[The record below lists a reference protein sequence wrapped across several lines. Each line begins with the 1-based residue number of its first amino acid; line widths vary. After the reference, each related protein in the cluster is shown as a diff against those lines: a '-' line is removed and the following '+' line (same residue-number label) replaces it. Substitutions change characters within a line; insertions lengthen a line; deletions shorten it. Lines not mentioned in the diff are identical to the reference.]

1 MVYELMKLAY
11 GYNSLE
17 PEIDEKTMT
26 IHHTKHHQGYVD
38 KLNKTLVE
46 YPELKD
52 KPILELVRDVE
63 SVSVDIRDSVRN
75 NGGGILNHDFFFNLL
90 KKDVKI
96 SGEILNEINKKFENF
111 ENFKI
116 NFTESAMSVFGSG
129 WTWLVLKNN
138 VLEIINTKG
147 HVNPIS
153 SGAIPLLVI
162 DLWEHAYYLK
172 YQNMRAEYIENFFKI
187 IDWDKVNL
195 EFTKAKQ

>member
-1 MVYELMKLAY
+1 MVYELIKLSY
-11 GYNSLE
+11 GYDSLE

-38 KLNKTLVE
+38 KLNKALVD

-63 SVSVDIRDSVRN
+63 SVSVDVRDSVRN

-90 KKDVKI
+90 KKDVEI

-111 ENFKI
+111 ENFKTQ
-116 NFTESAMSVFGSG
+116 FSESAMSVFGSG

-153 SGAIPLLVI
+153 SGATPLLVI

-172 YQNMRAEYIENFFKI
+172 YQNRRAEYIENFFKI
-187 IDWDKVNL
+187 IDWDKVNS
-195 EFTKAKQ
+195 EFAKVKQ